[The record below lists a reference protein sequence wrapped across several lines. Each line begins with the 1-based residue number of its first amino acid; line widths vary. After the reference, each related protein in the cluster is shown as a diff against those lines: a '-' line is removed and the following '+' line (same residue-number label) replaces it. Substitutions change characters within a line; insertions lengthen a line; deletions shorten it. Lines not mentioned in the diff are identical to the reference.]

1 MHKFLVRESFKSPVR
16 RRLGAVTFL
25 STALVLA
32 ATSPVLHIPAVE
44 NGIIAAAKPGSP
56 QAGAVCSKLGKRV
69 TSNKIELVCK
79 AGKTGTLRWV
89 KVEKKPQKTA
99 LPVTNNETAAP
110 TSIPVT
116 ETAAPT
122 SIPVTETAAPTSIPV
137 TETTSTAATQAASTS
152 SLPQLPSWEF
162 SKGYALN
169 SDGKLKNSPLGFV
182 PEFGPST
189 SKEIFEPIVSG
200 IEHAYE
206 LFTGTLQRLKLP
218 SVPKIPVVLAEAKD
232 ADWFFTTIAKHGHN
246 SPGFEQNNRARMVSE
261 GGSLMAAGLSTY
273 ASTPL
278 LLVLRGPDFNYGE
291 WEEVNVGAHEYTH
304 AVQSTLGDM
313 RSMPCWAR
321 EGGAT
326 YFSVRIAIQVAKD
339 PEKAT
344 VGFDH
349 ALAYSVRTGW
359 RGENYRP
366 TSDDEIIDLLRRSEP
381 QSNATCTSEGKVGY
395 SLGLLVSEAQAKQWG
410 EDAMIQWWVRAGQIG
425 WRPAWK
431 EIYNVDADIWM
442 KETAVPHIQSR
453 LKALPRHR

>member
-1 MHKFLVRESFKSPVR
+1 M
-16 RRLGAVTFL
+16 
-25 STALVLA
+25 
-32 ATSPVLHIPAVE
+32 
-44 NGIIAAAKPGSP
+44 
-56 QAGAVCSKLGKRV
+56 
-69 TSNKIELVCK
+69 ELVCK
-79 AGKTGTLRWV
+79 TGKTGTLRWV
-89 KVEKKPQKTA
+89 KVEKKPQTPAQPGIK
-99 LPVTNNETAAP
+99 NETATPAP
-110 TSIPVT
+110 IPVK
-116 ETAAPT
+116 ETSVPT
-122 SIPVTETAAPTSIPV
+122 T
-137 TETTSTAATQAASTS
+137 TQAASTT
-152 SLPQLPSWEF
+152 SLPKLPSWEF

-169 SDGKLKNSPLGFV
+169 SDGKLKNMPTGFV
-182 PEFGPST
+182 PEFGPTT
-189 SKEIFEPIVSG
+189 SKITFEPIVSG

-273 ASTPL
+273 ATTPL

-313 RSMPCWAR
+313 RTLPCWAR

-339 PEKAT
+339 PVKAT

-359 RGENYRP
+359 RGDNYRP

-381 QSNATCTSEGKVGY
+381 ESNATCTSVGKVGY
-395 SLGLLVSEAQAKQWG
+395 SIGLLVSEAQAEQWG
-410 EDAMIQWWVRAGQIG
+410 EDAMIQWWARAGQIG

-442 KETAVPHIQSR
+442 KDTAVPHIQSR
-453 LKALPRHR
+453 LKALPRQR